1 MIADGH
7 AERRNLTVLSIAI
20 IVYFLG
26 GATLKGHDLNL
37 PMVSITFTNTWVLVV
52 MVWVSLAWFQF
63 RYWQEARANYR
74 RDTNSKIESHAKGD
88 GGLKRYIQ
96 KESGHQENESIVIS
110 IERFNRS
117 PSKTA
122 TWSATY
128 SPRNKNSPST
138 GVKASNTI
146 DFDGLSGKLSVIR
159 FHLKLFRLEGS
170 ILAYWSPFILSAVA
184 WILGAY
190 HLGEI
195 CWDTYQAWLYPT
207 SAVTSLMQEA
217 L

>member
-20 IVYFLG
+20 IIYFLG
-26 GATLKGHDLNL
+26 GASLKGHNLSL

-63 RYWQEARANYR
+63 RYWQEARAKYR
-74 RDTNSKIESHAKGD
+74 GGTVSKIESHAKGD
-88 GGLKRYIQ
+88 EGLKRYIQ
-96 KESGHQENESIVIS
+96 KESGHKDREDIVIS
-110 IERFNRS
+110 IMKFKRS

-128 SPRNKNSPST
+128 SQRNKNSPST
-138 GVKASNTI
+138 GSKGSNTI
-146 DFDGLSGKLSVIR
+146 DFDGLRGKLSIIR

-190 HLGEI
+190 NLGEI
-195 CWDTYQAWLYPT
+195 GWESYQT
-207 SAVTSLMQEA
+207 
-217 L
+217 